1 MRPTRPATEE
11 GLRFTQGSLID
22 RLPLSRAAR
31 GHLLALLSTAAIAS
45 IFVISKWSLNSLDTA
60 TFNTWWYGATILVAI
75 VYQRARQRAGLVAT
89 FRAHRR
95 WPIIVLGLI
104 SGLSTLLFFLAISLI
119 DPAIA
124 AFFDRSETLFAVLLG
139 FVVFGERLTR
149 LEFTGMVVL
158 VGGTLVLTSA
168 SGQAAVLGAVLV
180 FAANFLYA
188 AGLALV
194 KSQLGDM
201 DTGALTGLRAVFGFP
216 ILIGHALIVGGWHI
230 PEAGQLAGI
239 FIGALLGSFIGHMLY
254 YRSLQYIDLSKA
266 SLLHASQPLFVVVYG
281 LLIFGT
287 LPGVQQWFGGALVLL
302 GVYLLLRGGRRIAK
316 TVE

>member
-1 MRPTRPATEE
+1 M
-11 GLRFTQGSLID
+11 
-22 RLPLSRAAR
+22 
-31 GHLLALLSTAAIAS
+31 
-45 IFVISKWSLNSLDTA
+45 
-60 TFNTWWYGATILVAI
+60 
-75 VYQRARQRAGLVAT
+75 
-89 FRAHRR
+89 
-95 WPIIVLGLI
+95 
-104 SGLSTLLFFLAISLI
+104 
-119 DPAIA
+119 
-124 AFFDRSETLFAVLLG
+124 
-139 FVVFGERLTR
+139 
-149 LEFTGMVVL
+149 
-158 VGGTLVLTSA
+158 
-168 SGQAAVLGAVLV
+168 LGAVLV

-302 GVYLLLRGGRRIAK
+302 GVYLLLRGGRPLAK
-316 TVE
+316 TAGGGVD